1 MTHWRGR
8 GFAALVAGAI
18 LVAGVG
24 LAVVDSLRYRTDL
37 RADTLERVQS
47 EADQVA
53 GALTQISRESRTLAA
68 ASRDGEAFAVAV
80 DDVRSRNNAVMGA
93 LVLDDWVMRHVTMPT
108 VPAGTLAMM
117 HIQDGE
123 RLEID
128 ETEPGLAAPLR
139 SVLEDGGLLLAGPLP
154 VDPLPFSLTLIVD
167 RAPAVEGVPD
177 QRLLLLLLDMDEV
190 LASLPPASNPGRA
203 LETAIMLDGGTAGLD
218 IEDLEPKVVR
228 GEASTFDDGVQASA
242 GVAGVQVLAAGRPE
256 GGWPATS
263 PAVPMILL
271 PSILGAGLGWL
282 TVERRRT
289 ERARLHQRVE
299 VATADVRRAR
309 AREQATIEHSPDGLL
324 GVDGDVVVSANPAA
338 AALLGAPPAHLI
350 DQRLSELLR
359 HDGELTAEGTEVRR
373 DGRVLL
379 VRASAVPT
387 GLDEDAHRRV
397 VTLHDV
403 TGERRSATLLRR
415 YTRKLEQVNA
425 QYDELE
431 AVRGDLVAKVSHEI
445 RTPLTVIGG
454 VAELLRADDL
464 SEQQRD
470 DLMAAFQRQLTR
482 LQEQVQGLL
491 DLAESSRPLSHTAQ
505 DTDVGE
511 IVEELAV
518 AVGVA
523 CHVEGQATAHVPPDT
538 LRRVLRALLSN
549 AASYG
554 EPPVALT
561 IRAEGDHVHV
571 DVSDAGPGIPE
582 GTDPFVPFAQGDS
595 GDRRTSRGL
604 GVGLAMAQGLARA
617 ADGDLQ
623 LVSRAAPTTFRVV
636 LPRVPVVATVAD
648 GSPLGLTAR
657 PRHPAAGAAGPRPRP
672 TRSRGSSGAA
682 RPPAGCRAGPRR

>member
-1 MTHWRGR
+1 MTRR
-8 GFAALVAGAI
+8 RARSLSALMAAGI

-68 ASRDGEAFAVAV
+68 ASRDHDAFVATV
-80 DDVRSRNNAVMGA
+80 DEVRSRNDAVVGA
-93 LVLDDWVMRHVTMPT
+93 MVLDDWRMRDVTIPS
-108 VPAGTLAMM
+108 VPAGILQMLG
-117 HIQDGE
+117 IRDGAV
-123 RLEID
+123 LPID
-128 ETEPGLAAPLR
+128 DALPSLAAPLR

-154 VDPLPFSLTLIVD
+154 ADPLPMSLTLIVD

-177 QRLLLLLLDMDEV
+177 QRLLLLLLDIEQV
-190 LASLPPASNPGRA
+190 LAALPPAGPGRP
-203 LETAIMLDGGTAGLD
+203 LDTAILLDGGTGD
-218 IEDLEPKVVR
+218 IQGIEDIGPRVVR
-228 GEASTFDDGVQASA
+228 GDADVFDDGVQARA
-242 GVAGVQVLAAGRPE
+242 DVAGVTVAVAGRPT
-256 GGWPATS
+256 GGWPLTS
-263 PAVPMILL
+263 PAAPLILL
-271 PSILGAGLGWL
+271 PTVLGAGLGWL

-289 ERARLHQRVE
+289 ERTRLHERVE
-299 VATADVRRAR
+299 TATADVRRAR

-324 GVDGDVVVSANPAA
+324 GLDDDVVVSANPAA
-338 AALLGAPPAHLI
+338 AALIGVPPAQLVG
-350 DQRLSELLR
+350 QRLSQLLAL
-359 HDGELTAEGTEVRR
+359 DEDPTPDGTEVRHG
-373 DGRVLL
+373 GRILL

-387 GLDEDAHRRV
+387 GLAEDADRRV

-403 TGERRSATLLRR
+403 TDERRSATLLRR

-454 VAELLRADDL
+454 VAELLRTDEL
-464 SEQQRD
+464 SDEQRD
-470 DLMAAFQRQLTR
+470 DLMDAFQRQLTR

-491 DLAESSRPLSHTAQ
+491 DLAESSRPLSHAAQ
-505 DTDVGE
+505 DTDVVE

-518 AVGVA
+518 AVGVT
-523 CHVEGQATAHVPPDT
+523 CHVEGQATAHVPPDA

-554 EPPVALT
+554 EPPVTLA
-561 IRAEGDHVHV
+561 IRPEGDHVLV
-571 DVSDAGPGIPE
+571 DVSDAGPGIPD

-617 ADGDLQ
+617 AHGDLQ

-636 LPRVPVVATVAD
+636 LPHVPVAATIAD
-648 GSPLGLTAR
+648 GSSVG
-657 PRHPAAGAAGPRPRP
+657 
-672 TRSRGSSGAA
+672 
-682 RPPAGCRAGPRR
+682 